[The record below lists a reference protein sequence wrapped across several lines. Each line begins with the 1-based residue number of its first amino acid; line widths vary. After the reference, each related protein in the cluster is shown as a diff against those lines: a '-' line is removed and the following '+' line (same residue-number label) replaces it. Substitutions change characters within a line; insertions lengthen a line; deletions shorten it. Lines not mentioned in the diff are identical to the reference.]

1 MRSISDLLCA
11 LKAAAPARAE
21 RLTPEQIERLR
32 ALTRELLELK
42 PQAPAEY
49 RRFEGVRRR
58 GIDLPAQEL
67 AARLEG
73 RVVLVT
79 GGTGCIGRVLLREL
93 RAYRPARIVSVTR
106 GRTAL
111 PDLEASPELAGVEF
125 VHGDVRHRAGLDE
138 LFDEVR
144 PDVVFHVAAQR
155 DPGLA
160 ETEVRRTVATNI
172 FGTLNV
178 VRAAARVGTESVV
191 CASTGK
197 ALRPYSPDVYAASKR
212 VGEWMLAR
220 TAAACDLRLSASRFT
235 HVVDNSIVGQRL
247 RAWCAGDEPIRL
259 HSAEIGFYI
268 QSALES
274 AQLLLCGLVDAQPG
288 QLRINALRDLDW
300 PASLLEVA
308 LGAVAQSGS
317 AAPIYISGYDSGY
330 EEQAFPG
337 LYDPMTAGDV
347 SPLINVF
354 EAIGAKAAA
363 SEQVDVFSPDP
374 LSDDAEAVRALAAL
388 EAACVPASTAD
399 PDPRVVRARLDEL
412 SWALLEASVVE
423 IPAQARGRAVRLAE
437 RSVASL
443 PEAHPHHRLLRTLR
457 P

>member
-1 MRSISDLLCA
+1 MRSINDLLGE
-11 LKAAAPARAE
+11 LKTAVPPRAE
-21 RLTPEQIERLR
+21 VLTEEQVSRLR
-32 ALTRELLELK
+32 VLTRELLELK
-42 PQAPAEY
+42 PQSEAEY
-49 RRFEGVRRR
+49 RRFEGVRTR
-58 GIDLPAQEL
+58 GILLPQQDL

-73 RVVLVT
+73 ATVVVT
-79 GGTGCIGRVLLREL
+79 GGTGCIGRILLRQLLE
-93 RAYRPARIVSVTR
+93 YRPARLVSLSR
-106 GRTAL
+106 GRV
-111 PDLEASPELAGVEF
+111 PVPVIEGVEF
-125 VHGDVRHRAGLDE
+125 VYGDVRHRASLDE
-138 LFDEVR
+138 VFAEIR
-144 PDVVFHVAAQR
+144 PDVVFHAAAQR
-155 DPGLA
+155 DPGRA
-160 ETEVRRTVATNI
+160 EIEVLRTVATNV
-172 FGTLNV
+172 FGTRNV
-178 VRAAARVGTESVV
+178 VQAAARAGASAVS

-212 VGEWMLAR
+212 VGEWVLAR
-220 TAAACDLRLSASRFT
+220 AATTLDVRLSASRFT
-235 HVVDNSIVGQRL
+235 HVVDNSIVGERL
-247 RAWCAGDEPIRL
+247 RSWCAKDEPIRL

-268 QSALES
+268 QSATES
-274 AQLLLCGLVDAQPG
+274 AQLLLCGMLDAQPG
-288 QLRINALRDLDW
+288 GLRLNALRDLDW